1 MKQFICILMA
11 AFLAVAAWGQKEQDF
26 ASRYMALYA
35 KGSSLE
41 CTTVSPLMMD
51 KLLKLPSV
59 EEDSTTKKVLA
70 QLKSIRM
77 ITNANPA
84 ETALLYDNA
93 LKLARQNPK
102 RYQLQAEE
110 NEKKIYVRHR
120 GNLIVEIV
128 LLMKNETRLNL
139 INLTGNM
146 NKDFLQ
152 QLPGI

>member
-1 MKQFICILMA
+1 MKHLICILMA
-11 AFLAVAAWGQKEQDF
+11 ALMTMAARGQKEQDF

-59 EEDSTTKKVLA
+59 EEYSTTKKVLA
-70 QLKSIRM
+70 QIKSIRM

-102 RYQLQAEE
+102 RYRLQAEE
-110 NEKKIYVRHR
+110 KEKKIYVRHR
-120 GNLIVEIV
+120 GKLIVEIV
-128 LLMKNETRLNL
+128 LLMKNDTRLNL

-146 NKDFLQ
+146 NENFLQ

>member
-11 AFLAVAAWGQKEQDF
+11 AFLDVAAWGQKEQDF

-59 EEDSTTKKVLA
+59 EEYSTTKKVLA
-70 QLKSIRM
+70 QIKSIRM

-102 RYQLQAEE
+102 RYRLQAEE
-110 NEKKIYVRHR
+110 EEKKIYVRHR
-120 GNLIVEIV
+120 GKLIVEIV
-128 LLMKNETRLNL
+128 LLMKNDTRLNL

-146 NKDFLQ
+146 NENFLQ

>member
-1 MKQFICILMA
+1 MKHLICILMA
-11 AFLAVAAWGQKEQDF
+11 ALMAMAARGQKEQDF

-59 EEDSTTKKVLA
+59 EEYSTTQKVLA
-70 QLKSIRM
+70 QIKSIRM

-102 RYQLQAEE
+102 RYRLQAEE
-110 NEKKIYVRHR
+110 EEKKIYVRHR
-120 GNLIVEIV
+120 GRLIVEIV
-128 LLMKNETRLNL
+128 LLMKNDTRLNL

-146 NKDFLQ
+146 NEDFLQ